1 MKSAICYAVFMTE
14 TSYDFVFTRKRELKK
29 KILFIALIFMA
40 ILLCLQLIFRFIIC
54 PVVVLSSGMEP
65 AVSKNAAVFV
75 QPLFQSKMEMLNVAS
90 AKRGEIVRVR
100 LLSEP
105 PKLNFFKK
113 ALALAVRMISFQKVQ
128 LFEKSLAVYPA
139 QGIFRLI
146 GLPKD
151 TLYIKDS
158 VAYIKPYGSVHFL
171 TEFELSETD
180 YTITAE
186 GVPAV
191 WDSAMG
197 IQSSTDS
204 IVLRENEYFVLSDNR
219 ISSADSRLFGV
230 LTQDRISGKALLQY
244 YPFNKIKKLY

>member
-1 MKSAICYAVFMTE
+1 MLCCFYDGNFIRFCFYAQTGIE
-14 TSYDFVFTRKRELKK
+14 KKDFVYRTC
-29 KILFIALIFMA
+29 IYGDFIVFA
-40 ILLCLQLIFRFIIC
+40 IDFPFYYIS
-54 PVVVLSSGMEP
+54 VVVLSFGMEP

-204 IVLRENEYFVLSDNR
+204 IVLRENGYFVLSDNR

-244 YPFNKIKKLY
+244 YPLNKIKKLY

>member
-14 TSYDFVFTRKRELKK
+14 NSYDFVFTRKREFKK
-29 KILFIALIFMA
+29 KILFVAFIFTI
-40 ILLCLQLIFRFIIC
+40 ILLCLQLVFRFIVC
-54 PVVVLSSGMEP
+54 PVFVLSSGMEP

-75 QPLFQSKMEMLNVAS
+75 QPLFQSKIEMLNVTS

-100 LLSEP
+100 LFEA
-105 PKLNFFKK
+105 PKLNFLKK
-113 ALALAVRMISFQKVQ
+113 TLSLIVRMISFQKLQ
-128 LFEKSLAVYPA
+128 LFEKSLPVYPA
-139 QGIFRLI
+139 QEIFRLI

-158 VAYIKPYGSVHFL
+158 VAYIKPYGQTHFL
-171 TEFELSETD
+171 TEFELSDTD
-180 YTITAE
+180 YSIDAE

-191 WDSAMG
+191 WDSTMG
-197 IQSSTDS
+197 IQSSTDT